1 MTKQG
6 QELDLQALL
15 TEIQE
20 IQETPEGFRSG
31 FVAVVGQPNVG
42 KSTLMNR
49 LIGQKVAIVSSKP
62 QTTRRRI
69 RGILN
74 LDHAQVIFVDTPGI
88 HKPFHKLGE
97 YMNLQAWAAIP
108 DADVVLFIADGT
120 RTPNEFEL
128 EIVKQ
133 VQASRGP
140 KVLVINKIDLVEQ
153 TVATARYNRYEQ
165 LGQWDRILLISALE
179 GHGVE
184 GVSDTLVEYLPEGP
198 RYFAAEQATD
208 ETGQMLVAEIIREVA
223 LHHLEQEVPHA
234 LSVEIAEWK
243 ARTKGKTYI
252 QAIIYVERKS
262 QKGIVIGAKGKMLK
276 QISRKAR
283 LQIEEQLGLELYL
296 ELWVKVREKWRN
308 SESWLN
314 RWGYKP
320 D

>member
-20 IQETPEGFRSG
+20 IQEVPEGFRSG

-49 LIGQKVAIVSSKP
+49 LIGQKVAIVSPKP

-74 LDHAQVIFVDTPGI
+74 LDNGQVVFVDTPGI
-88 HKPFHKLGE
+88 HNPFHKLGE
-97 YMNLQAWAAIP
+97 YMNQHAWGAIP
-108 DADVVLFIADGT
+108 DADVVLFLTEAT
-120 RTPNEFEL
+120 RAPNELEL

-133 VQASRGP
+133 VQAFEGP

-153 TVATARYNRYEQ
+153 AVATERYEAYEQ
-165 LGQWDRILLISALE
+165 LGKWNSILLISATE

-184 GVSDTLVEYLPEGP
+184 AVEETLVEYLPEGP
-198 RYFAAEQATD
+198 RYFAPEQTTD
-208 ETGQMLVAEIIREVA
+208 ETGQMLVAEMIREVA
-223 LHHLEQEVPHA
+223 LRYLEQEVPHS

-243 ARTKGKTYI
+243 ARKKGKTYI
-252 QAIIYVERKS
+252 HAIIYVERKS

-276 QISRKAR
+276 RISREAR
-283 LQIEEQLGLELYL
+283 LEIERELGLELYL

-308 SESWLN
+308 SENWLN